1 MTITK
6 PDNPTLK
13 DVNSAAEVAAYLG
26 VDKQFVTKACRSG
39 RLQATRKPFTR
50 GHGTW
55 QITKAAVEK
64 MIEEA
69 SK

>member
-1 MTITK
+1 MTVTK
-6 PDNPTLK
+6 PETPTLK
-13 DVNSAAEVAAYLG
+13 DINTAAEVAAYLG
-26 VDKQFVTKACRSG
+26 VDYQFVTRACRTA

-50 GHGTW
+50 GRGTW
-55 QITKAAVEK
+55 QITREAVEK